1 MSETQPTEP
10 ATRATKRA
18 LITGGAGFIGSHLA
32 EHLLGQGVTVTV
44 LDDLSTGSY
53 DNIRH
58 LDDDPRFALVVDSIE
73 SPAVVEELVRD
84 VDIVYHLGAAV
95 GVRLVIE
102 QPVRTL
108 QTNIRGTEVV
118 LNAANR
124 WRTRTLIAST
134 SEAYGKSER
143 FPYREDDDVVFGPT
157 SQSRWG
163 YAASKVVD
171 EFLAK
176 AYHQQTGL
184 PVVIARLF
192 NTVGPRQTGR
202 YGMVIPNFVRQ
213 ALQGEAITVF
223 GDGTQSRTFI
233 YVTDTVDALVALAAA
248 PGATGEVFNVGGDQ
262 EITMMDLAKM
272 VKEITESDSEIIT
285 VPYDQ
290 AYPQGFGDTLRRV
303 PDTTKL
309 RDAVGFSPTVDL
321 NEIIERIVA
330 HHRSN
335 PGFV

>member
-124 WRTRTLIAST
+124 WRKRTLIAST
-134 SEAYGKSER
+134 SEAYGKSQQ

-184 PVVIARLF
+184 PIVVARLF

-202 YGMVIPNFVRQ
+202 YGMVIPNFIRQ
-213 ALQGEAITVF
+213 ALAGDDITVF

-233 YVTDTVDALVALAAA
+233 FVSDTVDALVALAGA
-248 PGATGEVFNVGGDQ
+248 PQATGEVFNVGGEQ
-262 EITMMDLAKM
+262 EITMMDLAKL
-272 VKEITESDSEIIT
+272 VKEITGSDSEIVTI
-285 VPYDQ
+285 PYEQ
-290 AYPQGFGDTLRRV
+290 AYPEGFGDTLRRV

-330 HHRSN
+330 HHRSH